1 MSVLI
6 KTMTDLPE
14 HCYDCPCHDGES
26 GYCRADKEHRYSDY
40 RPFWCPLVK
49 INNIGDRVKFRTM
62 GGWCNSGIIKDITT
76 EFGDISYLIEVD
88 ELGCKPPKDV
98 NISLPYY
105 ARVLSC
111 EIVTDKEVSDE
122 NSN

>member
-26 GYCRADKEHRYSDY
+26 SHCQADKEHRYSFD

-49 INNIGDRVKFRTM
+49 ISNEKTGHWIYKQYDGYQECGDYHCSECDKIDNRTPAYCPHCGCAMVEEINN
-62 GGWCNSGIIKDITT
+62 DI
-76 EFGDISYLIEVD
+76 
-88 ELGCKPPKDV
+88 
-98 NISLPYY
+98 
-105 ARVLSC
+105 
-111 EIVTDKEVSDE
+111 
-122 NSN
+122 